1 MELNIKSDE
10 YEECGLVKLGNAQK
24 FIDPKW
30 KEMKIE
36 NFWYHKFII
45 KNNKQTIYVLDK
57 DHYDVGKGWEQ
68 HPPVKIIHRRNGNL
82 TIKFNYVKSEIGD
95 VYLF

>member
-10 YEECGLVKLGNAQK
+10 YEECGLAKLGNTQK

-30 KEMKIE
+30 KDMKIE

-45 KNNKQTIYVLDK
+45 KSNKQAIYVLDK
-57 DHYDVGKGWEQ
+57 DHYAVGKGWEQ

-82 TIKFNYVKSEIGD
+82 TIKFNYIKSEIGD